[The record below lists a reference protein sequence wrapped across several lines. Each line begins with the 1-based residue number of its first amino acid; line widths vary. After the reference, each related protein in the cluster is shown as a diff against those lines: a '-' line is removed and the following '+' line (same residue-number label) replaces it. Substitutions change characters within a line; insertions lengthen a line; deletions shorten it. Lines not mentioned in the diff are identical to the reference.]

1 MTRCNA
7 LSIELIKLTGEQ
19 AVARYGVSGHHIG
32 HPHLLNASNLKFVR
46 SQGHLS
52 QCRSCV
58 MEEMFLQFICSENRV
73 NDWINHWKRQRLVW
87 WRRLA
92 NTRSNYSLY
101 EEQVDLEP
109 GLTSQTS
116 VQVRLPSTN

>member
-1 MTRCNA
+1 
-7 LSIELIKLTGEQ
+7 
-19 AVARYGVSGHHIG
+19 
-32 HPHLLNASNLKFVR
+32 
-46 SQGHLS
+46 
-52 QCRSCV
+52 
-58 MEEMFLQFICSENRV
+58 MEEMFLQFICSENRA

-87 WRRLA
+87 WRRFA